1 MAWNMKYKCR
11 AIMVTV
17 HIQNFLNMNIEE
29 EQYSDPEVAA
39 KLLAERWEKEG
50 RTCAVAICDSASQ
63 LYHGHVAAYSSNPTT
78 LGNVS
83 KIFGNAH
90 VEPQLSGKKKLK
102 AYILKEDEFEEKGEK
117 VLYSYG
123 VENIED
129 GQGARSD
136 IDDIKLMI
144 NSGASPKQIFEKD
157 LRWRKYEKMI
167 VNAYKDFRL
176 ANAPIEKEMHC
187 EYHFSDTSGSGK
199 TYEYVK
205 LVKKVGRD
213 KVYFMNDTLN
223 GGFDGYMEAGAPEYL
238 FIDELKPN
246 EGLSYRQLLNITDKY
261 SLAQTHSRFR
271 NAYNLWTNVIITS
284 IYPIEDL
291 YKEMVPEERRKTDT
305 IDQLLRRFEAIVYHY
320 KEDDEFKEI
329 RVKASEYKCAG
340 QMYEMALRK
349 QLIQNNE
356 DKQGSEA
363 LLSIDNK

>member
-1 MAWNMKYKCR
+1 MTWNMKYKCR

-29 EQYSDPEVAA
+29 EQYSDPEVAT

-50 RTCAVAICDSASQ
+50 RTCAVAICESALQ
-63 LYHGHVAAYSSNPTT
+63 LYHAHVAAYSSNPTT

-102 AYILKEDEFEEKGEK
+102 AYILKEDEFEEKGEE

-136 IDDIKLMI
+136 IDEIKLMI
-144 NSGASPKQIFEKD
+144 NSGASPRQIFEKD

-167 VNAYKDFRL
+167 VSAYKDFRL

-187 EYHFSDTSGSGK
+187 EYHFSDKTGSGK
-199 TYEYVK
+199 TYTYVK
-205 LVKKVGRD
+205 LVKRVGRD

-284 IYPIEDL
+284 IYPIEKL
-291 YKEMVPEERRKTDT
+291 YQEMVPEERRKTDT
-305 IDQLLRRFEAIVYHY
+305 IDQLLRRFEFIVYHY

-329 RVKASEYKCAG
+329 RIKASDYKCAG
-340 QMYEMALRK
+340 QMYELALRQK
-349 QLIQNNE
+349 ITQMNG
-356 DKQGSEA
+356 DKQGAEA
-363 LLSIDNK
+363 LLSIE